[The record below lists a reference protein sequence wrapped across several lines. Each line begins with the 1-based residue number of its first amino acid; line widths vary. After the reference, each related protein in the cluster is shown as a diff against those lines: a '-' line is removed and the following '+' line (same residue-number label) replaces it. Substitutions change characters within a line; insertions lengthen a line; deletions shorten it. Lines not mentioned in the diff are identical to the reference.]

1 MDAWNSATTFGADG
15 LSGFSSQLPDILNLS
30 DPLLAKIITSKKA
43 LQLLE
48 SNIVSGVSEDG
59 EESNTN
65 NENKAIIELLMSA
78 CDGDVVTL
86 ESITRSNPQ
95 IVNQLFP
102 SDENGAT
109 ALVYAV
115 CFNNPDIVESLL
127 ENHKADPDI
136 PDSIVNYTPIMWA
149 VHLNYL
155 NIVQLLLDHQADLF
169 LSPKDDGTN
178 ASTLVFPENT
188 EMYEYFRSHN
198 LLKTNADNSQDI
210 YQA

>member
-1 MDAWNSATTFGADG
+1 M
-15 LSGFSSQLPDILNLS
+15 
-30 DPLLAKIITSKKA
+30 
-43 LQLLE
+43 
-48 SNIVSGVSEDG
+48 
-59 EESNTN
+59 EESTN

-155 NIVQLLLDHQADLF
+155 NIVQLLLDHQADPF
-169 LSPKDDGTN
+169 CH
-178 ASTLVFPENT
+178 
-188 EMYEYFRSHN
+188 RR
-198 LLKTNADNSQDI
+198 
-210 YQA
+210 

>member
-15 LSGFSSQLPDILNLS
+15 LLGFSSQLPDILNLS

-59 EESNTN
+59 GESNTN

-95 IVNQLFP
+95 IVNQDRK
-102 SDENGAT
+102 S
-109 ALVYAV
+109 VV
-115 CFNNPDIVESLL
+115 
-127 ENHKADPDI
+127 
-136 PDSIVNYTPIMWA
+136 
-149 VHLNYL
+149 
-155 NIVQLLLDHQADLF
+155 
-169 LSPKDDGTN
+169 
-178 ASTLVFPENT
+178 
-188 EMYEYFRSHN
+188 
-198 LLKTNADNSQDI
+198 
-210 YQA
+210 